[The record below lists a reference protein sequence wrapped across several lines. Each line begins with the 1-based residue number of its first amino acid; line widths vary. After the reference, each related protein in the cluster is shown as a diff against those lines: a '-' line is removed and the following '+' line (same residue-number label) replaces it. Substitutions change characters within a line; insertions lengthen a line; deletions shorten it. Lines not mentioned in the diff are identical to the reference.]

1 VELAAM
7 IARVLSI
14 WLLLV
19 PWLAARA
26 ATPLEDAQLAEL
38 DRLRGKI
45 AGEVQLSAYDLVDE
59 MVLGLKTDPVFDQP
73 TPVVLAGVTVPVGL
87 GTGLQALLENHIAA
101 VLAENPKANLQ
112 LVHCPTCTAVV
123 VHAGPEATVISR
135 GIDDP
140 SVIAELGSTSGKHAL
155 FVDVEAE
162 GTWLVLRAR
171 LTRLTPDLP
180 IVWSRTIASSA
191 ATPALLRQPQDLKTA
206 DEARAEYLAALRSRG
221 PITVPLRFA
230 VRSFAEPDSGAIAP
244 PPLIWLE
251 SGVELGSDDAR
262 AWTASVLV
270 GYSFIPEA
278 YQGLMAQARISRLL
292 TGRARSLTHP
302 DLYLFVGTSVLAVW
316 GPATAAFQGDVLTS
330 DDLLAALDGDSP
342 RTTLGTVQFGLD
354 LRLGNRIG
362 LSAFLETIPARNTSE
377 NFGDYIRV
385 LDIGFQSFGSEVT
398 FCF

>member
-1 VELAAM
+1 M
-7 IARVLSI
+7 KTRVLLV
-14 WLLLV
+14 WLLLA

-26 ATPLEDAQLAEL
+26 VSPVEEAQLVEL
-38 DRLRGKI
+38 DRLRAQV

-59 MVLGLKTDPVFDQP
+59 MVVGWKTDPVFDQP

-87 GTGLQALLENHIAA
+87 GTGMAALLENHVAA
-101 VLAENPKANLQ
+101 VLAENPSTNIQ

-123 VHAGPEATVISR
+123 VHSGPEATVISR

-140 SVIAELGSTSGKHAL
+140 AVIEQLGSASGKHAL
-155 FVDVEAE
+155 FVDIEAE

-191 ATPALLRQPQDLKTA
+191 GTPALLRQPNDLKTA
-206 DEARAEYLAALRSRG
+206 AEARQEYLAALRARG
-221 PITVPLRFA
+221 PITVPVRFA
-230 VRSFAEPDSGAIAP
+230 VRTFAEPANSGRIAAP
-244 PPLIWLE
+244 PFIWLQT
-251 SGVELGSDDAR
+251 GVELGASDAR
-262 AWTASVLV
+262 AWTASLLL
-270 GYSFIPEA
+270 GYSFIPDA
-278 YQGLMAQARISRLL
+278 YQGLMGQARISRLL

-302 DLYLFVGTSVLAVW
+302 DLYLFVGTAVIAVW
-316 GPATAAFQGDVLTS
+316 GPATAPFQGDVLTA
-330 DDLLAALDGDSP
+330 DDLLAALAGDAP
-342 RTTLGTVQFGLD
+342 RTTLGAVHFGLD

-362 LSAFLETIPARNTSE
+362 LSAFLETLPARNHSE

-385 LDIGFQSFGSEVT
+385 LDIGFQSFGTEVT

>member
-1 VELAAM
+1 MKVRL
-7 IARVLSI
+7 VLL
-14 WLLLV
+14 WLLLA
-19 PWLAARA
+19 PWMAARA
-26 ATPLEDAQLAEL
+26 ASPEEQAQLAEL
-38 DRLRGKI
+38 DRLRGQV
-45 AGEVQLSAYDLVDE
+45 AGQVQLSAYDLVDE
-59 MVLGLKTDPVFDQP
+59 MILGWKTDPVFDQP
-73 TPVVLAGVTVPVGL
+73 TPVVLASVTVPVGL
-87 GTGLQALLENHIAA
+87 GTGLAALLENHVAA
-101 VLAENPKANLQ
+101 VLAENPSTNVQ

-140 SVIAELGSTSGKHAL
+140 AVIEQLGTTSGKHAL

-191 ATPALLRQPQDLKTA
+191 STPALLREPHDLKTA
-206 DEARAEYLAALRSRG
+206 AEARQDYLAALRSRG

-230 VRSFAEPDSGAIAP
+230 VRTFAEPRDSGKIAAP
-244 PPLIWLE
+244 PFIWLQ
-251 SGVELGSDDAR
+251 SGVELGASDAR
-262 AWTASVLV
+262 AWTASLLL
-270 GYSFIPEA
+270 GYSFIPDA
-278 YQGLMAQARISRLL
+278 YQGLMGQARISRLL

-302 DLYLFVGTSVLAVW
+302 DLYLFVGTSVMAVW
-316 GPATAAFQGDVLTS
+316 GPATAPFQADVLTA
-330 DDLLAALDGDSP
+330 DDLLAALAGDAP
-342 RTTLGTVQFGLD
+342 RTTLGTVHFGLD

-362 LSAFLETIPARNTSE
+362 LSAFLESIPSRNHSE

-385 LDIGFQSFGSEVT
+385 LDIGFQSFGTEVT